1 MVPWFATKEPTVA
14 KPDQVKDEDLRSQI
28 EHARKQMRSGDGT
41 GAVHT
46 LADTFLEMMRKKPEM
61 LESGVEMRFGQMPMV
76 MRWPNLGANLNRDSV
91 MAKMP
96 AIEFVR
102 DHFAVSEAITYYEF
116 TLETAVAQGL

>member
-1 MVPWFATKEPTVA
+1 MA
-14 KPDQVKDEDLRSQI
+14 KPEQIKDLEIRAQV
-28 EHARKQMRSGDGT
+28 EHGLKQLRSGDGT

-46 LADTFLEMMRKKPEM
+46 LSDAFLEMLRKKPEL
-61 LESGVEMRFGQMPMV
+61 LEATGQQRFGQMPLV
-76 MRWPNLGANLNRDSV
+76 FRWPNLGANLNRDSV

-116 TLETAVAQGL
+116 TLETAIGQGL